1 MVSGFCESVA
11 SSEPSRIAVK
21 ACSVPTIPTTTDVF
35 GIGDGNRAIGL
46 PDRAQRADGV
56 IVVAV
61 EHRIDLWVG
70 RHDARH
76 GIERLVS
83 IETALLTSHD
93 LEPRVRFRERFN
105 LFGEPRFAVVSGR
118 GPDQAAN
125 F

>member
-1 MVSGFCESVA
+1 
-11 SSEPSRIAVK
+11 
-21 ACSVPTIPTTTDVF
+21 VPTIPTTTDVF

-56 IVVAV
+56 I
-61 EHRIDLWVG
+61 
-70 RHDARH
+70 DARH
-76 GIERLVS
+76 GIERLLS